1 MLLAQDKQP
10 KKITSF
16 NLYVNVKNFV
26 CRIGENADILLTLYD
41 AKEGQFFRFCG
52 HVLFG
57 ITLRLRV
64 PYPAKES
71 ERGSHLS
78 FLGIEQ

>member
-1 MLLAQDKQP
+1 MITLFLSCVQMLLEHDKQP

-41 AKEGQFFRFCG
+41 VKEGQFFRFG
-52 HVLFG
+52 AHMVNG
-57 ITLRLRV
+57 V
-64 PYPAKES
+64 VAVS
-71 ERGSHLS
+71 S
-78 FLGIEQ
+78 QN

>member
-1 MLLAQDKQP
+1 MLLEHHPQP

-41 AKEGQFFRFCG
+41 AKEGLFFR
-52 HVLFG
+52 
-57 ITLRLRV
+57 
-64 PYPAKES
+64 
-71 ERGSHLS
+71 
-78 FLGIEQ
+78 

>member
-1 MLLAQDKQP
+1 MQP

-41 AKEGQFFRFCG
+41 AKDGQFFRFGCRTSAG
-52 HVLFG
+52 
-57 ITLRLRV
+57 R
-64 PYPAKES
+64 
-71 ERGSHLS
+71 
-78 FLGIEQ
+78 